1 MIEEARKVIDNYF
14 KAKEEGNFELLSRCF
29 LQDEN
34 LLYIGS
40 DRGEVWKGWKKV
52 SKYLK
57 AQFISF
63 EKFKA
68 ERKRIFEKEL
78 EKDRVYLFVEE
89 NEVSVSFRDKTK
101 SDVFIISIVVEKIEG
116 EFKII
121 FLHRSLPA
129 KEPSLPYSIGSV
141 RFI

>member
-1 MIEEARKVIDNYF
+1 MIEEARKIVDNYF
-14 KAKEEGNFELLSRCF
+14 KAKEEGNFELLSSLF

-40 DRGEVWKGWKKV
+40 DRDEVWKGWEKV

-57 AQFISF
+57 AQFLSF
-63 EKFKA
+63 EKFRA
-68 ERKRIFEKEL
+68 ERKRIFEKEI

-89 NEVSVSFRDKTK
+89 NEVTVSFRDKNKT
-101 SDVFIISIVVEKIEG
+101 DIFILSILVENLNG
-116 EFKII
+116 QFKIT

-129 KEPSLPYSIGSV
+129 KEPSFPYSISSV